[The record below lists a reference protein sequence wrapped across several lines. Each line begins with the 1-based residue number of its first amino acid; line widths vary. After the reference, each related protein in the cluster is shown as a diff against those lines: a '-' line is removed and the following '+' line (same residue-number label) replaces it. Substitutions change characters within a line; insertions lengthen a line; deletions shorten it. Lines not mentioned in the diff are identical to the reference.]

1 MVVEVEAAAAPA
13 EGPSRDGDPSSRRP
27 SPALRLGW
35 TPCWPRR
42 TSPRARGR
50 VSRPCNHPDPALQV
64 RPPKSQP
71 PRPSPLRLPIS
82 AVGRIFANKANFSGL
97 PAAVPPARSE
107 TPTRN
112 KTNDRLQERLARA
125 VAAKKQAGLKS
136 EAASTIVTPT
146 ASPRQSID
154 VPGRSS
160 TDSATA
166 QAQSPASPQTTASP
180 RASRDLG
187 RKSTDSRAGT
197 EKSTDTGAVADAPSA
212 VEATAASGEASVEK
226 EKEKEEAK
234 GEGESEPAGVGAP
247 AAGAVVELQEDR
259 IKQLEK
265 ALEDLAAQQQE
276 ETHNHVEQ
284 IDALQAKLQ
293 YLSRETT
300 DAARK
305 AAKEAPAGSMEKK
318 LADKD
323 AQIAGL
329 MEEGKNLAST
339 EQKLRAVI
347 KSLRSKIGE
356 NDKEISSV
364 KTAKGKIEQ
373 ELDAARRKSRRV
385 QELEKYQEEL
395 HKRIGQSQKEI
406 DSLKS
411 EASGKDRTI
420 ADLKTQL
427 QKAADQAEALN
438 AKVNEEALAKERRRV
453 RELEDEVSDLKV
465 EKDLVAD
472 RGRAR
477 ESEVQEKAE
486 RAAERARAVEVELK
500 AEIQVMESKLES
512 MRVMAEEVSSGAMGD
527 SQAKLLRQVET
538 LQTQYAIATENW
550 QGIESTLL
558 ARIANLEKERD
569 EAQHRESEMRR
580 KAREAVS
587 IFRYRH
593 AYGYANKNHPQ
604 ALRARR
610 QEEELEDAKT
620 QIPTIQEDV
629 KAHQS
634 QIESLTKRAE
644 EAEAALAEAK
654 AELEK
659 QKTAAAEAT
668 ANATREQQDRQG
680 PWIDQAPSS
689 YYRPGSRPESPS
701 ASMPSRSFST
711 ELLGLGTLSGK
722 FRKHSAPSSN
732 GDPVERYVSRRPS
745 VQPPSSRPSIYTE
758 RSSTLPPILSPTI
771 EALSTAPSVHPLERN
786 DPFDNGGGDTMP
798 MSSSPKQMAQDMV
811 SVSTVAA
818 GPSVQLVE
826 KLSAAVRR
834 LEGEKV
840 AAREEL
846 ARISAQRDE
855 ARAEMVALMRE
866 VERGRVAGEEV
877 ARLRGE
883 VAEVNERYETTLEL
897 LGEKSEMV
905 EELRAD
911 VQDVKAMYRDLVERT
926 IK

>member
-1 MVVEVEAAAAPA
+1 MVEVEAAAAA
-13 EGPSRDGDPSSRRP
+13 EAPSRDGAPSSRRP

-35 TPCWPRR
+35 TPCWPKK
-42 TSPRARGR
+42 TNPRARAR
-50 VSRPCNHPDPALQV
+50 VPREHSHPDPALQV
-64 RPPKSQP
+64 RPSTSQTL
-71 PRPSPLRLPIS
+71 PLVPALRFPTH
-82 AVGRIFANKANFSGL
+82 AVGRIPANKANSFAS

-136 EAASTIVTPT
+136 ETTSTIVTPT

-154 VPGRSS
+154 APGRNS
-160 TDSATA
+160 TDSATT

-187 RKSTDSRAGT
+187 RKSTDSRAGP
-197 EKSTDTGAVADAPSA
+197 EKTTDTGAVADAPA
-212 VEATAASGEASVEK
+212 AEAATAGGEPSAEK
-226 EKEKEEAK
+226 DKETERER
-234 GEGESEPAGVGAP
+234 EGESEPASGGPA

-265 ALEDLAAQQQE
+265 ALEDMAAQQQE

-347 KSLRSKIGE
+347 KNLRSKIGE

-373 ELDAARRKSRRV
+373 ELEAARRKSRRA

-395 HKRIGQSQKEI
+395 HRRIGQSQKEI

-420 ADLKTQL
+420 AGLKTQL
-427 QKAADQAEALN
+427 QKAAEQAEALN

-477 ESEVQEKAE
+477 ENEVQEKAE

-558 ARIANLEKERD
+558 ARIASLEKERD

-587 IFRYRH
+587 IF
-593 AYGYANKNHPQ
+593 
-604 ALRARR
+604 
-610 QEEELEDAKT
+610 
-620 QIPTIQEDV
+620 
-629 KAHQS
+629 
-634 QIESLTKRAE
+634 
-644 EAEAALAEAK
+644 
-654 AELEK
+654 
-659 QKTAAAEAT
+659 
-668 ANATREQQDRQG
+668 
-680 PWIDQAPSS
+680 
-689 YYRPGSRPESPS
+689 
-701 ASMPSRSFST
+701 
-711 ELLGLGTLSGK
+711 
-722 FRKHSAPSSN
+722 
-732 GDPVERYVSRRPS
+732 
-745 VQPPSSRPSIYTE
+745 
-758 RSSTLPPILSPTI
+758 
-771 EALSTAPSVHPLERN
+771 
-786 DPFDNGGGDTMP
+786 
-798 MSSSPKQMAQDMV
+798 
-811 SVSTVAA
+811 
-818 GPSVQLVE
+818 
-826 KLSAAVRR
+826 
-834 LEGEKV
+834 
-840 AAREEL
+840 
-846 ARISAQRDE
+846 
-855 ARAEMVALMRE
+855 
-866 VERGRVAGEEV
+866 
-877 ARLRGE
+877 
-883 VAEVNERYETTLEL
+883 
-897 LGEKSEMV
+897 
-905 EELRAD
+905 
-911 VQDVKAMYRDLVERT
+911 
-926 IK
+926 

>member
-1 MVVEVEAAAAPA
+1 MVEVEAAAAAA

-42 TSPRARGR
+42 TSPRARAR
-50 VSRPCNHPDPALQV
+50 VPRPRNHPDPALHV
-64 RPPKSQP
+64 RPPTSQPP
-71 PRPSPLRLPIS
+71 PRPSPLILPIP
-82 AVGRIFANKANFSGL
+82 AVGRIPADEANFSGL
-97 PAAVPPARSE
+97 TAAVPPARSE

-136 EAASTIVTPT
+136 ETASTIVTPT

-187 RKSTDSRAGT
+187 RKSTESRAGT
-197 EKSTDTGAVADAPSA
+197 EKSTDADAVADAPSA
-212 VEATAASGEASVEK
+212 AEATAASGESSVEK
-226 EKEKEEAK
+226 EKEEEK
-234 GEGESEPAGVGAP
+234 REGESEPAGVGVP

-347 KSLRSKIGE
+347 KNLRSKIGE

-364 KTAKGKIEQ
+364 KTAKGKVEQ
-373 ELDAARRKSRRV
+373 ELEAARRKSRRV

-420 ADLKTQL
+420 AELKTQL
-427 QKAADQAEALN
+427 QKAAEQAEALN

-587 IFRYRH
+587 ISRYRH
-593 AYGYANKNHPQ
+593 AYRYANKNHPQ

-711 ELLGLGTLSGK
+711 ELLGFGTLSSK

-732 GDPVERYVSRRPS
+732 GDPIERYVSRRPS

-758 RSSTLPPILSPTI
+758 RSTTLPPILSPTI

-786 DPFDNGGGDTMP
+786 DPFDSGGGDTMP